1 MSQVTSHT
9 TSPDATTSAR
19 TLGLPQATAL
29 IVGSIIGVGIF
40 NLPGSL
46 AAYGPIS
53 IWAMVLTTI
62 GALSLAVMFA
72 AMSRRLPADGGP
84 YAYARAA
91 FGNPTGFANA
101 WSYWITAWA
110 GNAAI
115 VVGWVFYVQYVIEG
129 WITAQN
135 GDAGWL
141 GASLTIRDNPLLVWP
156 VVFAMVGLWIP
167 AAINLVGVRSMGLV
181 QLWTS
186 VIKFIPL
193 LLMSTIGLI
202 AINTGNFSPMNLSG
216 DSDATA
222 ILGAMALCLF
232 SYLGVETAAVAAAKV
247 RDPDV
252 NVPRSTILGTL
263 ATAAVYLLSLIAVF
277 GTVPSAVLGE
287 SSAPYSTAAD
297 VMTNGTW
304 AGWIVAACVIVSGFG
319 ALNGWTMICA
329 EMPLAAAQDGLFP
342 ASFGRLS
349 ARGVP
354 AFGIVA
360 STLLASVAVVFAN
373 WGQAGYD
380 VFNTLVY
387 MSGITA
393 AIPYAFSAAAQMKW
407 RIQDSRSVH
416 TPRLVRDLIV
426 AGVAFVFSILFII
439 YSRNTGDDKSW
450 FEIWSPFIMAGAAF
464 VIGIPV
470 YLRQRPHMAQPEPV
484 PAYVSERT
492 HA

>member
-1 MSQVTSHT
+1 MS
-9 TSPDATTSAR
+9 DTTSAPTTPEQKDTQR
-19 TLGLPQATAL
+19 TLRLPQATAL

-46 AAYGPIS
+46 ASYGPIS
-53 IWAMVLTTI
+53 IFAMALTTV
-62 GALSLAVMFA
+62 GALALAYMFA

-129 WITAQN
+129 WIKAQN
-135 GDAGWL
+135 GDAGWI
-141 GASLTIRDNPLLVWP
+141 AATIGGENGLLIWP
-156 VVFAMVGLWIP
+156 VIFALVGLWVP
-167 AAINLVGVRSMGLV
+167 AAVNLVGVRSMGTV

-193 LLMSTIGLI
+193 VLMSTIGLL
-202 AINTGNFSPMNLSG
+202 AIKTANFTPMNLSG
-216 DSDATA
+216 DTNATA

-232 SYLGVETAAVAAAKV
+232 SYLGVETASVAAAKV

-252 NVPRSTILGTL
+252 NVPKSTIYGTL

-277 GTVPSAVLGE
+277 GSTPSAVLGE
-287 SSAPYSTAAD
+287 SAAPYSTAAD
-297 VMTNGTW
+297 TMTGGTW
-304 AGWIVAACVIVSGFG
+304 AGWVVAACVIVSGFG

-329 EMPLAAAQDGLFP
+329 EMPLAAARDGLFP
-342 ASFGRLS
+342 QAFGRIS

-354 AFGIVA
+354 AFGIIS
-360 STLLASVAVVFAN
+360 STLLASIAVVFAN
-373 WGQAGYD
+373 WGQGGYD

-393 AIPYAFSAAAQMKW
+393 AIPYAFSAAAQIKW
-407 RIQDSRSVH
+407 RLADNKPVH
-416 TPRLVRDLIV
+416 TPRLARDLIV
-426 AGVAFVFSILFII
+426 AVVALVFSILFIV
-439 YSRNTGDDKSW
+439 YSRNTGDDKSL
-450 FEIWSPFIMAGAAF
+450 FAIWSPFIMAGVAF
-464 VIGIPV
+464 LVGIPV
-470 YLRQRPHMAQPEPV
+470 YLAQRKHMTAPEPV
-484 PAYVSERT
+484 PAYEPVNR
-492 HA
+492 

>member
-1 MSQVTSHT
+1 MS
-9 TSPDATTSAR
+9 DTTSAPTTPAAPATNDTQR
-19 TLGLPQATAL
+19 SLRLPQATAL

-53 IWAMVLTTI
+53 IFAMALTTV
-62 GALSLAVMFA
+62 GALALAYMFA

-141 GASLTIRDNPLLVWP
+141 GATIGGENGLMIWP
-156 VVFAMVGLWIP
+156 VIFALVGLWIP
-167 AAINLVGVRSMGLV
+167 AAINLVGVTSMGAV

-186 VIKFIPL
+186 VIKFVPL
-193 LLMSTIGLI
+193 VLMSTIGLF
-202 AINTGNFSPMNLSG
+202 AINTGNFTPMNLSG
-216 DSDATA
+216 DTNATA

-232 SYLGVETAAVAAAKV
+232 SYLGVETASVAAAKV

-252 NVPRSTILGTL
+252 NVPKSTIYGTL
-263 ATAAVYLLSLIAVF
+263 ATAAVYLLSLVAVF
-277 GTVPSAVLGE
+277 GSTPSAVLGA
-287 SSAPYSTAAD
+287 SAAPYSTAAD
-297 VMTNGTW
+297 TMTGGTW
-304 AGWIVAACVIVSGFG
+304 AGWVVAACVIVSGFG

-329 EMPLAAAQDGLFP
+329 EMPLAAAKDGLFP
-342 ASFGRLS
+342 TAFGKLS
-349 ARGVP
+349 VRGVP
-354 AFGIVA
+354 AFGIIS
-360 STLLASVAVVFAN
+360 STALASVAVVFAN
-373 WGQAGYD
+373 WGQGGYD

-393 AIPYAFSAAAQMKW
+393 AIPYAFSALAQIKW
-407 RIQDSRSVH
+407 RIADNRPVH
-416 TPRLVRDLIV
+416 TPRLARDLIV
-426 AGVAFVFSILFII
+426 AVVALVFSILFIV

-450 FEIWSPFIMAGAAF
+450 FEIWSPFIMAGVAF

-470 YLRQRPHMAQPEPV
+470 YLAQKKHMTAPEPV
-484 PAYVSERT
+484 PAYQPVTR
-492 HA
+492 